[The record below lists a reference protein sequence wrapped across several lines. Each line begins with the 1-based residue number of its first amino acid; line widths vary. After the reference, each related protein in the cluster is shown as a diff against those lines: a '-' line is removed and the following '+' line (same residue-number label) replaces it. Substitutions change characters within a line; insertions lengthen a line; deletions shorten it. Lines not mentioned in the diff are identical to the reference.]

1 MAQPSF
7 GEDHLLPIQA
17 LEVAGKKGLR
27 RCRNGNMASMIIR
40 LRNTLETMVGEV
52 GIGGSNPVRVQS
64 MTNTDT
70 ADVESTVKQ
79 IIELAEA
86 GSELVRFTVKDA
98 SNAEAVPEIKKRVRA
113 AGYNTPLIGDFHY
126 NGHKLLVSHP
136 ECAKALD
143 KYRINPGNVGV
154 GKQHDTNFKTMIE
167 AANEYGKPVRIG
179 VNGGSL
185 DQALLKELIDEDLA
199 QGSPKGAKMVFL
211 ETMVESAIR
220 SAKQAVDYGMPPD
233 KIILST
239 KVSEVQ
245 EVIHVYRELSKR
257 CNYALHVGLTEAGMG
272 MKGTV
277 SSSLALGILLNDGI
291 GDTIRVSL
299 TPKPG
304 APRTEEVEICRE
316 ILQNIGLRNFTPRVT
331 ACPGCGRTTS
341 TLFQELAIDVES
353 FLKER
358 MKAWTEAGFEG
369 VETMKVA
376 VMGCVVNGP
385 GEAKGANIGLSL
397 PGTGEHPSAPV
408 YADGEKVATLKGDAK
423 TIAGDFIEMVEEYV
437 KTHYAPG
444 VASSV

>member
-1 MAQPSF
+1 
-7 GEDHLLPIQA
+7 
-17 LEVAGKKGLR
+17 
-27 RCRNGNMASMIIR
+27 MIIR
-40 LRNTLETMVGEV
+40 LRNTIESMVGSV

-70 ADVESTVKQ
+70 ADVESTVQQ

-86 GSELVRFTVKDA
+86 GSELVRFTVKDD

-113 AGYNTPLIGDFHY
+113 AGYTTPLIGDFHY
-126 NGHKLLVSHP
+126 NGHKLLVKHP
-136 ECAKALD
+136 ECARALD

-154 GKQHDTNFKTMIE
+154 GKQHDANFKTMIE
-167 AANEYGKPVRIG
+167 AAIEFDKPVRIG

-199 QGSPKGAKMVFL
+199 AGSPKGAKMVFL

-220 SAKQAVDYGMPPD
+220 SARQAREYGMAED

-257 CNYALHVGLTEAGMG
+257 CNYPLHVGLTEAGMG
-272 MKGTV
+272 LKGTV

-304 APRTEEVEICRE
+304 SPRTEEVEICRE
-316 ILQNIGLRNFTPRVT
+316 ILQNIGLRNFPPRVP

-341 TLFQELAIDVES
+341 TLFQELAIDVEKH
-353 FLKER
+353 LKER
-358 MKAWTEAGFEG
+358 MKYWTESGYEG

-397 PGTGEHPSAPV
+397 PGTGEQPSAPV

-423 TIAGDFIEMVEEYV
+423 AIAADFIRMVDDYV
-437 KTHYAPG
+437 LSHYSPKKETST
-444 VASSV
+444 V

>member
-1 MAQPSF
+1 M
-7 GEDHLLPIQA
+7 L
-17 LEVAGKKGLR
+17 
-27 RCRNGNMASMIIR
+27 IR
-40 LRNTLETMVGEV
+40 LRNTVEAMVGEV
-52 GIGGSNPVRVQS
+52 GVGGSNPVRVQS

-70 ADVESTVKQ
+70 ADVESTVRQ

-86 GSELVRFTVKDA
+86 GSELVRFTVKDS
-98 SNAEAVPEIKKRVRA
+98 SNAEAVPEIRRLVRA
-113 AGYNTPLIGDFHY
+113 AGYGTPLIGDFHY
-126 NGHKLLVSHP
+126 NGHKLLVAHP

-154 GKQHDTNFKTMIE
+154 GKQHDSNFRTMIE
-167 AANEYGKPVRIG
+167 AAIEYGKPVRIG

-185 DQALLKELIDEDLA
+185 DQALLQELIEEDLA
-199 QGSPKGAKMVFL
+199 KGSPKGAKLVFL
-211 ETMVESAIR
+211 ETMVESALR
-220 SAKQAVDYGMPPD
+220 SAKQAREYGMPED
-233 KIILST
+233 RIILST
-239 KVSEVQ
+239 KVSEVN

-257 CNYALHVGLTEAGMG
+257 CSYPLHVGLTEAGMG
-272 MKGTV
+272 LKGTV
-277 SSSLALGILLNDGI
+277 SSSLALGILLHEGI

-304 APRTEEVEICRE
+304 ASRTEEVEICRE

-341 TLFQELAIDVES
+341 TLFQELAIDVENH
-353 FLKER
+353 LKDR
-358 MKAWTEAGFEG
+358 MKVWTERGYEG

-397 PGTGEHPSAPV
+397 PGTGEQPSAPV

-423 TIAGDFIEMVEEYV
+423 TIAAEFIQMVEDYV
-437 KTHYAPG
+437 TSHYAPKA
-444 VASSV
+444 ASTV

>member
-1 MAQPSF
+1 
-7 GEDHLLPIQA
+7 
-17 LEVAGKKGLR
+17 
-27 RCRNGNMASMIIR
+27 MIIR
-40 LRNTLETMVGEV
+40 LRNTVEANVGEV

-70 ADVESTVKQ
+70 ADVASTVEQ
-79 IIELAEA
+79 IIQLAEA
-86 GSELVRFTVKDA
+86 GSELVRFTVKDD
-98 SNAEAVPEIKKRVRA
+98 SNAEAVPEIKRQVRA

-126 NGHKLLVSHP
+126 NGHKLLVAHP
-136 ECAKALD
+136 ECARALD

-154 GKQHDTNFKTMIE
+154 GKQHDANFKTMIE
-167 AANEYGKPVRIG
+167 AAVEYGKPVRIG

-199 QGSPKGAKMVFL
+199 NGSPKGAKLVFL
-211 ETMVESAIR
+211 ETMVESAVR
-220 SAKQAVDYGMPPD
+220 SAKQAREYGMAED

-239 KVSEVQ
+239 KVSEVN

-257 CNYALHVGLTEAGMG
+257 CNYPLHVGLTEAGMG
-272 MKGTV
+272 IKGTV
-277 SSSLALGILLNDGI
+277 SSSLALGILLHEGI

-341 TLFQELAIDVES
+341 TLFQELAIDVENH
-353 FLKER
+353 LKSR
-358 MKAWTEAGFEG
+358 MKAWTELGFDG

-408 YADGEKVATLKGDAK
+408 YADGEKVATLRGDAK
-423 TIAGDFIEMVEEYV
+423 QIAAEFIEMVEDYV
-437 KTHYAPG
+437 KSHYSPKA
-444 VASSV
+444 ASKV

>member
-1 MAQPSF
+1 
-7 GEDHLLPIQA
+7 
-17 LEVAGKKGLR
+17 
-27 RCRNGNMASMIIR
+27 MIIR
-40 LRNTLETMVGEV
+40 LRNTIEATVGSI

-70 ADVESTVKQ
+70 ADVESTVAQ

-86 GSELVRFTVKDA
+86 GSELVRFTVKDG
-98 SNAEAVPEIKKRVRA
+98 SNAEAVPEIRRLVRA
-113 AGYNTPLIGDFHY
+113 AGYDTPLIGDFHY
-126 NGHKLLVSHP
+126 NGHKLLVEYP

-143 KYRINPGNVGV
+143 KYRINPGNVG
-154 GKQHDTNFKTMIE
+154 GGRQHDTNFKTMIE
-167 AANEYGKPVRIG
+167 AATEYGKPVRIG

-199 QGSPKGAKMVFL
+199 AGSPKGAKMVFL
-211 ETMVESAIR
+211 ETMVESALR
-220 SAKQAVDYGMPPD
+220 SARQAEEYGMP
-233 KIILST
+233 KSQIILST
-239 KVSEVQ
+239 KVSEVN

-257 CNYALHVGLTEAGMG
+257 CNYPLHVGLTEAGMG
-272 MKGTV
+272 IKGTV
-277 SSSLALGILLNDGI
+277 SSSLALGVLLHEGI

-341 TLFQELAIDVES
+341 TLFQELAIDVENH
-353 FLKER
+353 LKAK
-358 MKAWTEAGFEG
+358 MKIWTEAGYEG

-423 TIAGDFIEMVEEYV
+423 KIAGDFIQMVEDYV
-437 KTHYAPG
+437 KSHYSPQEAQG
-444 VASSV
+444 SALSV

>member
-1 MAQPSF
+1 
-7 GEDHLLPIQA
+7 
-17 LEVAGKKGLR
+17 
-27 RCRNGNMASMIIR
+27 MIIR
-40 LRNTLETMVGEV
+40 LRNTHEAMVGEV

-70 ADVESTVKQ
+70 ADVESTVSQ

-86 GSELVRFTVKDA
+86 GSELVRFTVKDD
-98 SNAEAVPEIKKRVRA
+98 SNAAAVPEIRRLVRR

-126 NGHKLLVSHP
+126 NGHKLLVAHP

-199 QGSPKGAKMVFL
+199 KGSPKGAKLVFL

-220 SAKQAVDYGMPPD
+220 SAKQAVDYGMP
-233 KIILST
+233 KNRVILST
-239 KVSEVQ
+239 KVSEVT

-257 CNYALHVGLTEAGMG
+257 CSFPLHVGLTEAGMG
-272 MKGTV
+272 IKGTV
-277 SSSLALGILLNDGI
+277 SSSLALGVLLYEGI

-341 TLFQELAIDVES
+341 TLFQELAIDVENH
-353 FLKER
+353 LKER
-358 MKAWTEAGFEG
+358 MKFWTEAGYAG

-423 TIAGDFIEMVEEYV
+423 TIAGDFINMVDDYV
-437 KTHYAPG
+437 KSHYSPN
-444 VASSV
+444 VATPA

>member
-1 MAQPSF
+1 
-7 GEDHLLPIQA
+7 
-17 LEVAGKKGLR
+17 
-27 RCRNGNMASMIIR
+27 MIIR
-40 LRNTLETMVGEV
+40 LRNTLEAVVGGL
-52 GIGGSNPVRVQS
+52 GIGGSNPIRVQS

-70 ADVESTVKQ
+70 ADVESTVRQ

-86 GSELVRFTVKDA
+86 GSELVRFTVKDE
-98 SNAEAVPEIKKRVRA
+98 SNAAAVPEIKRLVRQ
-113 AGYNTPLIGDFHY
+113 AGYQTPLIGDFHY

-136 ECAKALD
+136 ECARALD

-154 GKQHDTNFKTMIE
+154 GKQHDANFKTMIE
-167 AANEYGKPVRIG
+167 AAIEYGKPVRIG

-185 DQALLKELIDEDLA
+185 DQALLQELIEDDLA
-199 QGSPKGAKMVFL
+199 KGSPKGAKLVFL
-211 ETMVESAIR
+211 ETMVESALR
-220 SAKQAVDYGMPPD
+220 SAEQAVSYGMPRSR
-233 KIILST
+233 IILST
-239 KVSEVQ
+239 KVSEVG

-257 CNYALHVGLTEAGMG
+257 CNFPLHVGLTEAGMG
-272 MKGTV
+272 IKGTV
-277 SSSLALGILLNDGI
+277 SSSLALGVLLHEGI

-341 TLFQELAIDVES
+341 TLFQELAIEVES
-353 FLKER
+353 YLKER
-358 MKAWTEAGFEG
+358 MKTWTEAGYAG

-408 YADGEKVATLKGDAK
+408 YADGEKIATLKGDAK
-423 TIAGDFIEMVEEYV
+423 TIANDFIKMVDEYV
-437 KTHYAPG
+437 LSHYSPNVAAP
-444 VASSV
+444 V

>member
-1 MAQPSF
+1 
-7 GEDHLLPIQA
+7 
-17 LEVAGKKGLR
+17 
-27 RCRNGNMASMIIR
+27 MIIR
-40 LRNTLETMVGEV
+40 LRNTVEANVGEV

-86 GSELVRFTVKDA
+86 GSELVRFTVKDD
-98 SNAEAVPEIKKRVRA
+98 SNAEAVPEIRRLVRA

-126 NGHKLLVSHP
+126 NGHKLLVAHP
-136 ECAKALD
+136 ECARALD

-154 GKQHDTNFKTMIE
+154 GKQHDANFKTMIE
-167 AANEYGKPVRIG
+167 AAIEYDKPVRIG

-185 DQALLKELIDEDLA
+185 DQALLQELIEEDLA
-199 QGSPKGAKMVFL
+199 NGSPKGAKMVFL
-211 ETMVESAIR
+211 ETMVESAVR
-220 SAKQAVDYGMPPD
+220 SAQQAREYGMAED

-239 KVSEVQ
+239 KVSEVN
-245 EVIHVYRELSKR
+245 EVIHVYKELSKR
-257 CNYALHVGLTEAGMG
+257 CNYPLHVGLTEAGMG
-272 MKGTV
+272 IKGTV
-277 SSSLALGILLNDGI
+277 SSSLALGILLHEGI

-353 FLKER
+353 HLKAR
-358 MKAWTEAGFEG
+358 MKAWTEMGYEG

-408 YADGEKVATLKGDAK
+408 YADGEKVATLRGDAK
-423 TIAGDFIEMVEEYV
+423 GIANDFIEMVEDYV
-437 KTHYAPG
+437 KSHYAPK
-444 VASSV
+444 VANQG

>member
-1 MAQPSF
+1 
-7 GEDHLLPIQA
+7 
-17 LEVAGKKGLR
+17 
-27 RCRNGNMASMIIR
+27 MIIR
-40 LRNTLETMVGEV
+40 LRNTHEAMVGEV

-70 ADVESTVKQ
+70 ADVESTVSQ

-86 GSELVRFTVKDA
+86 GSELVRFTVKDDA
-98 SNAEAVPEIKKRVRA
+98 NAEAVPEIRRLVRR
-113 AGYNTPLIGDFHY
+113 AGYHTPLIGDFHY
-126 NGHKLLVSHP
+126 NGHKLLVAHP

-154 GKQHDTNFKTMIE
+154 GKQHDSNFKTMIE

-199 QGSPKGAKMVFL
+199 LGSPKGAKLVFL

-220 SAKQAVDYGMPPD
+220 SAKQAVDYGMP
-233 KIILST
+233 KNRVILST
-239 KVSEVQ
+239 KVSEVT

-257 CNYALHVGLTEAGMG
+257 CSFPLHVGLTEAGMG
-272 MKGTV
+272 IKGTV
-277 SSSLALGILLNDGI
+277 SSSLALGVLLHEGI

-341 TLFQELAIDVES
+341 TLFQELAIDVENH
-353 FLKER
+353 LKER
-358 MKAWTEAGFEG
+358 MKFWTEAGYAG

-408 YADGEKVATLKGDAK
+408 YADGQKVATLKGDAK
-423 TIAGDFIEMVEEYV
+423 MIAGEFILMVDEYV
-437 KTHYAPG
+437 KAHYSPN
-444 VASSV
+444 VATPA

>member
-1 MAQPSF
+1 
-7 GEDHLLPIQA
+7 
-17 LEVAGKKGLR
+17 
-27 RCRNGNMASMIIR
+27 MIIR
-40 LRNTLETMVGEV
+40 MRHTLQALVGNI

-86 GSELVRFTVKDA
+86 GSELVRFTVKDDE
-98 SNAEAVPEIKKRVRA
+98 NAAAVPEIKRRVRA
-113 AGYNTPLIGDFHY
+113 AGYETPLIGDFHY
-126 NGHKLLVSHP
+126 NGHKLLVAHP
-136 ECAKALD
+136 ECARALD

-154 GKQHDTNFKTMIE
+154 GKQHDANFKTMIE
-167 AANEYGKPVRIG
+167 VANEYDKPVRIG

-185 DQALLKELIDEDLA
+185 DQSLLQELIDEDLA
-199 QGSPKGAKMVFL
+199 NGSPKGAKMVFL
-211 ETMVESAIR
+211 ETMVESALR
-220 SAKQAVDYGMPPD
+220 SAQQARDYGMPAER
-233 KIILST
+233 IILST
-239 KVSEVQ
+239 KVSEVP
-245 EVIHVYRELSKR
+245 EVIHVYRALSKR
-257 CNYALHVGLTEAGMG
+257 CHYPLHVGLTEAGMG
-272 MKGTV
+272 IKGTV
-277 SSSLALGILLNDGI
+277 SSSLALGVLLHEGV

-341 TLFQELAIDVES
+341 TLFQELAIDVENY
-353 FLKER
+353 LKER
-358 MKAWTEAGFEG
+358 MKVWTEAGFLG
-369 VETMKVA
+369 VESMKVA

-408 YADGEKVATLKGDAK
+408 YADGEKVATLKGDGK
-423 TIAGDFIEMVEEYV
+423 KIATEFIEMIEEYV
-437 KTHYAPG
+437 KSHYSP
-444 VASSV
+444 SVVTPV

>member
-1 MAQPSF
+1 
-7 GEDHLLPIQA
+7 
-17 LEVAGKKGLR
+17 
-27 RCRNGNMASMIIR
+27 MIIR
-40 LRNTLETMVGEV
+40 LRNTIEATVGSI

-70 ADVESTVKQ
+70 ADVESTVAQ

-86 GSELVRFTVKDA
+86 GSELVRFTVKDG
-98 SNAEAVPEIKKRVRA
+98 SNAEAVPEIRRLVRA
-113 AGYNTPLIGDFHY
+113 AGYDTPLIGDFHY
-126 NGHKLLVSHP
+126 NGHKLLVEYP

-154 GKQHDTNFKTMIE
+154 GRQHDTNFKTMIE
-167 AANEYGKPVRIG
+167 AATEYGKPVRIG

-199 QGSPKGAKMVFL
+199 AGSPKGAKMVFL
-211 ETMVESAIR
+211 ETMVESALR
-220 SAKQAVDYGMPPD
+220 SARQAEEYGMP
-233 KIILST
+233 KSQIILST
-239 KVSEVQ
+239 KVSEVN

-257 CNYALHVGLTEAGMG
+257 CNYPLHVGLTEAGMG
-272 MKGTV
+272 IKGTV
-277 SSSLALGILLNDGI
+277 SSSLALGVLLHEGI

-341 TLFQELAIDVES
+341 TLFQELAIDVENH
-353 FLKER
+353 LKAK
-358 MKAWTEAGFEG
+358 MKIWTEAGYEG

-423 TIAGDFIEMVEEYV
+423 KIAGDFIQMVEDYV
-437 KTHYAPG
+437 KSHYSPQEAQVPG
-444 VASSV
+444 SALSV

>member
-1 MAQPSF
+1 
-7 GEDHLLPIQA
+7 
-17 LEVAGKKGLR
+17 
-27 RCRNGNMASMIIR
+27 MIIR
-40 LRNTLETMVGEV
+40 LRNTIEATVGSI

-70 ADVESTVKQ
+70 ADVESTVAQ

-86 GSELVRFTVKDA
+86 GSELVRFTVKDG
-98 SNAEAVPEIKKRVRA
+98 SNAEAVPEIRRLVRA
-113 AGYNTPLIGDFHY
+113 AGYDTPLIGDFHY
-126 NGHKLLVSHP
+126 NGHKLLVEYP

-154 GKQHDTNFKTMIE
+154 GRQHDTNFKTMIE
-167 AANEYGKPVRIG
+167 AATEYGKPVRIG

-199 QGSPKGAKMVFL
+199 AGSPKGAKMVFL
-211 ETMVESAIR
+211 ETMVESALR
-220 SAKQAVDYGMPPD
+220 SARQAEEYGMP
-233 KIILST
+233 KSQIILST
-239 KVSEVQ
+239 KVSEVN

-257 CNYALHVGLTEAGMG
+257 CNYPLHVGLTEAGMG
-272 MKGTV
+272 IKGTV
-277 SSSLALGILLNDGI
+277 SSSLALGVLLHEGI

-304 APRTEEVEICRE
+304 APRTE

-341 TLFQELAIDVES
+341 TLFQELAIDVENH
-353 FLKER
+353 LKAK
-358 MKAWTEAGFEG
+358 MKIWTEAGYEG

-423 TIAGDFIEMVEEYV
+423 KIAGDFIQMVEDYV
-437 KTHYAPG
+437 KSHYSPQEAQG
-444 VASSV
+444 SALSV

>member
-1 MAQPSF
+1 MSAIM
-7 GEDHLLPIQA
+7 L
-17 LEVAGKKGLR
+17 
-27 RCRNGNMASMIIR
+27 IR
-40 LRNTLETMVGEV
+40 LRNTVEALVGEV

-70 ADVESTVKQ
+70 ADVESTVRQ

-86 GSELVRFTVKDA
+86 GSELVRFTVKDS
-98 SNAEAVPEIKKRVRA
+98 SNAEAVPEIHRLVRK

-126 NGHKLLVSHP
+126 NGHKLLVAHP
-136 ECAKALD
+136 DCAKALD

-154 GKQHDTNFKTMIE
+154 GKQHDSNFKTMIE
-167 AANEYGKPVRIG
+167 AAIEFGKPVRIG

-185 DQALLKELIDEDLA
+185 DQALLQELIEEDLA
-199 QGSPKGAKMVFL
+199 KGSPKGAKMVFL
-211 ETMVESAIR
+211 ETMVESALR
-220 SAKQAVDYGMPPD
+220 SARQAREYGMPED

-239 KVSEVQ
+239 KVSEVN

-257 CNYALHVGLTEAGMG
+257 CNYPLHVGLTEAGMG
-272 MKGTV
+272 IKGTV
-277 SSSLALGILLNDGI
+277 SSSLALGVLLHEGI

-341 TLFQELAIDVES
+341 TLFQELAIDVENH
-353 FLKER
+353 LKDR
-358 MKAWTEAGFEG
+358 MKIWTERGYEG

-397 PGTGEHPSAPV
+397 PGTGEQPSAPV

-423 TIAGDFIEMVEEYV
+423 TIASDFINMVEEYV
-437 KTHYAPG
+437 VSHYAPKA
-444 VASSV
+444 ASTV